1 VNSPQTQAQALA
13 ATPDAPR
20 SWFRSGAGRLYF
32 SRLATIIV
40 LKLVLLVGLYYA
52 FLKPAV
58 RPDASPAAIQHLLLD
73 SATSPTTTSPPAQR

>member
-1 VNSPQTQAQALA
+1 VNSPQTLSQALV
-13 ATPDAPR
+13 ATPDASRP
-20 SWFRSGAGRLYF
+20 WFRSSAGRLYF

-58 RPDASPAAIQHLLLD
+58 HPDASPAAIQHLLLD
-73 SATSPTTTSPPAQR
+73 PAPPSSH

>member
-1 VNSPQTQAQALA
+1 MNPSQTQSQLPHRL
-13 ATPDAPR
+13 PDTPR
-20 SWFRSGAGRLYF
+20 SWFRSSAGRLYF

-58 RPDASPAAIQHLLLD
+58 RPDASAAAIQHLLLD
-73 SATSPTTTSPPAQR
+73 PAPPPTH